1 MLSKEDQ
8 YWFVEDIPKISECLR
23 DLKDAINE
31 RNKFAHGTIVID
43 EEKMKVVL
51 RYNECGQQEVVL
63 DEEMMESVMSR
74 MPSVYSWLE
83 YLHPQFSHSIVTR

>member
-23 DLKDAINE
+23 DLKDAINDK
-31 RNKFAHGTIVID
+31 NKFAHGTILID
-43 EEKMKVVL
+43 QEKMKVVL

-63 DEEMMESVMSR
+63 VEEMMESVLSR
-74 MPSVYSWLE
+74 MQLVYSWLE
-83 YLHPQFSHSIVTR
+83 YLHLRFHTAS

>member
-43 EEKMKVVL
+43 EEKMKV
-51 RYNECGQQEVVL
+51 
-63 DEEMMESVMSR
+63 
-74 MPSVYSWLE
+74 
-83 YLHPQFSHSIVTR
+83 TRGAFGEKFHFFHKFIGYR